1 MSLELFN
8 INKRLSQSCVYCGK
22 SYKNK
27 TNLNKHS
34 LLCELFYNSKNR
46 KSKEDEIEVP
56 SQRKLYLMLSELADK
71 FNKLEE
77 KVDEI
82 NKLVVKKKKK
92 INIIKWLNDN
102 ITPQINFNQLF
113 EKIIIDDTDVDYLFQ
128 NSFLDTLN
136 NIFSKYIYNPLEN
149 EKSLFAFIEK
159 PNTFYV
165 YENDEIKW
173 VELTKEN
180 LIKFLNKVYMK
191 IQRVFYDWKKNKLTE
206 IKANDNLSIKCD
218 KTTIKI
224 MDISVKHD
232 STLSKIK
239 TMMYTRI
246 KTEIKA
252 IIEYE
257 FEF

>member
-1 MSLELFN
+1 
-8 INKRLSQSCVYCGK
+8 
-22 SYKNK
+22 
-27 TNLNKHS
+27 
-34 LLCELFYNSKNR
+34 
-46 KSKEDEIEVP
+46 
-56 SQRKLYLMLSELADK
+56 MLSELADK

>member
-1 MSLELFN
+1 
-8 INKRLSQSCVYCGK
+8 
-22 SYKNK
+22 
-27 TNLNKHS
+27 
-34 LLCELFYNSKNR
+34 
-46 KSKEDEIEVP
+46 
-56 SQRKLYLMLSELADK
+56 
-71 FNKLEE
+71 
-77 KVDEI
+77 
-82 NKLVVKKKKK
+82 
-92 INIIKWLNDN
+92 
-102 ITPQINFNQLF
+102 
-113 EKIIIDDTDVDYLFQ
+113 
-128 NSFLDTLN
+128 
-136 NIFSKYIYNPLEN
+136 
-149 EKSLFAFIEK
+149 
-159 PNTFYV
+159 
-165 YENDEIKW
+165 
-173 VELTKEN
+173 
-180 LIKFLNKVYMK
+180 MK